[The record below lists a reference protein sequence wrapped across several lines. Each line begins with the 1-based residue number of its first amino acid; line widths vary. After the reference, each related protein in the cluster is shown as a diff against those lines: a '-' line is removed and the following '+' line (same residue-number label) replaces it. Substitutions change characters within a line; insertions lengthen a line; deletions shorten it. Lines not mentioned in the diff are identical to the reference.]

1 MTDNSTYSLLA
12 IFRELN
18 DKEFRKKLALFP
30 EDLRYYVVLAG
41 GIVGTELSKRVQE
54 TPKAVV
60 EEGGAFVSDMLNIA
74 TPGEDQVF
82 KGILEA
88 YLVATLRDELRFCC
102 MNCREFEKCLD
113 IGQLQLGELF
123 QRRINGEE
131 TQELKDAITFQI
143 TEALSRTPYIDV
155 EDAYGRFGQ
164 FAHQYSV
171 ASIGEVFGRY
181 SDITATLQQKYGIDR
196 GTVLH
201 QMLSINMEFCEKS
214 NKQSG
219 NTRIESS

>member
-18 DKEFRKKLALFP
+18 DREFRKKLVLFP

-41 GIVGTELSKRVQE
+41 GIVGSEVSKRVQE

-60 EEGGAFVSDMLNIA
+60 EEGGAFVSDMLNLA
-74 TPGEDQVF
+74 TPGENEAF
-82 KGILEA
+82 KGILEE
-88 YLVATLRDELRFCC
+88 YLIATLKDELRFSC

-113 IGQLQLGELF
+113 IGELQLGELF

-131 TQELKDAITFQI
+131 TQELKDAISAQI
-143 TEALSRTPYIDV
+143 TGALSKTPYLDV
-155 EDAYGRFGQ
+155 EDAHTRCGKFV
-164 FAHQYSV
+164 HQYSV
-171 ASIGEVFGRY
+171 SGIGEVFGRY
-181 SDITATLQQKYGIDR
+181 SDIAATLQQKYGIDH
-196 GTVLH
+196 GTVLQ
-201 QMLSINMEFCEKS
+201 QMVSVNMEFCEKS

-219 NTRIESS
+219 NG